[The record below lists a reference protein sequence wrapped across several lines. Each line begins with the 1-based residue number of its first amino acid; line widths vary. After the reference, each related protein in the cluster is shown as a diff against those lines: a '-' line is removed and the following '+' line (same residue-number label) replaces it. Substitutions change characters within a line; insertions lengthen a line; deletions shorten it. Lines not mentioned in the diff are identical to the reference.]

1 MGVANVAVELHDG
14 GVIDGVQ
21 TDEGTHVAVL
31 DAGVR
36 VGYVVP
42 QVIREVRPP

>member
-1 MGVANVAVELHDG
+1 MGVADVAVELHDG

-21 TDEGTHVAVL
+21 TDKSAYVAVF

-36 VGYVVP
+36 VGCIIP
-42 QVIREVRPP
+42 